1 MQVRFLQAD
10 QLFSRYRIMERI
22 TAKTIEQQVADAILQ
37 QPVGKVRLR
46 GVDYPVNHPSPATLI
61 MVSALCSDLP
71 PIDGKGNVLT
81 EVLRTA
87 SGCKVVGQ
95 IVATLILGAKRI
107 KEGRMVETTRRSAKK
122 CFWRRL
128 LGRFDT
134 LSTVT
139 EKVAEID
146 YLAEILLEDFTPSQ
160 LRELAQRLF
169 FYSEVVDFFGLTTSL
184 SVANLLRSTREVVT
198 ASGE

>member
-1 MQVRFLQAD
+1 
-10 QLFSRYRIMERI
+10 MEV

-37 QPVGKVRLR
+37 RPVGKVTLR
-46 GVDYPVNHPSPATLI
+46 GKEYPVNHPSPATLI
-61 MVSALCSDLP
+61 MVSALCSELP
-71 PIDGKGNVLT
+71 SVDVGGNVLT

-87 SGCKVVGQ
+87 RGCAVVGR

-107 KEGRMVETTRRSAKK
+107 KECHTVETARRSAKRG
-122 CFWRRL
+122 FWRRL
-128 LGRFDT
+128 FGRAGT
-134 LSTVT
+134 SSTVT
-139 EKVAEID
+139 EEVAEID
-146 YLAEILLEDFTPSQ
+146 YFTEILLEDFTPSQ

-184 SVANLLRSTREVVT
+184 SVANLLRSTREVET

>member
-1 MQVRFLQAD
+1 
-10 QLFSRYRIMERI
+10 MERV

-46 GVDYPVNHPSPATLI
+46 GVEYPVNHPSPATLI
-61 MVSALCSDLP
+61 MVSALCSELP
-71 PIDGKGNVLT
+71 SVDVGGNVLT

-87 SGCKVVGQ
+87 SGCAVVGR
-95 IVATLILGAKRI
+95 IIATLILGAKRI
-107 KEGRMVETTRRSAKK
+107 REGHTVEAARRSARGG
-122 CFWRRL
+122 FWRRL
-128 LGRFDT
+128 FGRSDR

-146 YLAEILLEDFTPSQ
+146 YLADILLEDFTPSQ

-184 SVANLLRSTREVVT
+184 SVANLLSATRGVET